1 MVDGGDTS
9 PRLPGRGRI
18 TRLDKDGNI
27 LEQWSSFG
35 NYDGQLYYGHDIA
48 VGKSGDVYVGE
59 VNHGMRVQKFS
70 RSEQEFP
77 FLSR

>member
-1 MVDGGDTS
+1 LGLDGS
-9 PRLPGRGRI
+9 
-18 TRLDKDGNI
+18 I

-35 NYDGQLYYGHDIA
+35 NYDGQLYWGHDIA

-70 RSEQEFP
+70 RSEQEFL
-77 FLSR
+77 FLSHQG